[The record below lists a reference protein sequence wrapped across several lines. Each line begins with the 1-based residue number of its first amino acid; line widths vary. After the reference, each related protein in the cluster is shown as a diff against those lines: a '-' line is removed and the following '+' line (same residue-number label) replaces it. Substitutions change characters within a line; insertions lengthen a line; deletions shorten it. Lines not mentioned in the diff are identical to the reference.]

1 VGWRSALTTFYL
13 QTEYKAER
21 VGFEPTRRL
30 NTAYAISNPRS
41 YVTVRIIMY

>member
-1 VGWRSALTTFYL
+1 
-13 QTEYKAER
+13 

-41 YVTVRIIMY
+41 YITVRITTYYYYAKQCCKPLLWTAEAVH